1 MIWIVFWSHILL
13 FEITNSSLS
22 IQQGEDHPSRRDGGG
37 GVLATSFISW
47 MVESGIRKT
56 CGEEGGREWR
66 YLPPLLLLQRFLKCC
81 VPHSWP
87 THPTE
92 QLWMR
97 ESSPQLLLIW
107 NYWEGKGGGREGS
120 ILKSG
125 GRSDLGNTPKLICDL
140 LLIVPWAWRR
150 ILATQPIRTR
160 RWGWVGRVVRREEKS

>member
-1 MIWIVFWSHILL
+1 MKRLPNMIWIVFWSHILL

-56 CGEEGGREWR
+56 CGEERGGEGVTLSSTAAAAKISEVLRAS
-66 YLPPLLLLQRFLKCC
+66 LM
-81 VPHSWP
+81 

-97 ESSPQLLLIW
+97 ESSPQLLLI
-107 NYWEGKGGGREGS
+107 
-120 ILKSG
+120 
-125 GRSDLGNTPKLICDL
+125 
-140 LLIVPWAWRR
+140 
-150 ILATQPIRTR
+150 
-160 RWGWVGRVVRREEKS
+160 